1 LSENHIE
8 YLGEQLETR
17 TEINGVEEESQIEA
31 D

>member
-8 YLGEQLETR
+8 YLGEQLETQ
-17 TEINGVEEESQIEA
+17 TEIKGVEEESQIEA